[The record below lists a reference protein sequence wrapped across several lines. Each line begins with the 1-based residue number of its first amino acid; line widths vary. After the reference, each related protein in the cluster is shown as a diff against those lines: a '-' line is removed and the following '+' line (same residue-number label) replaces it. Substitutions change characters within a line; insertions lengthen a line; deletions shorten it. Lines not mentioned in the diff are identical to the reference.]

1 MKSKVSWQEMMA
13 IGFMLFALF
22 FGAGNLIFPPALG
35 QAAGANLGSA
45 MLGFL
50 LTGVGLPLLGVM
62 AVGVSGNDDA
72 QAMADKV
79 HPLFAL
85 GLMVSIYLTIG
96 PLFAIPRTGA
106 VSFEMGVKPFL
117 TAYPQWHKGGLLL
130 HTIVFF
136 GITYWLSLNPSKLVD
151 RVGKIL
157 TPLLLISLTVL
168 LVQPFIQPLGQVQ
181 GALKEYV
188 QEPFFT
194 GFKEGYLTMDTL
206 ASVVFGIVV
215 INAIKEKGVRDPRE
229 ITRICAICGL
239 IAAGCLALIYVA
251 LGYMGAVSVERM
263 GLAANGGI
271 LLAAIANHYFGA
283 FGNVVLGMAISFACL
298 TTSIGL
304 VSSCATYFNKLIPGL
319 SYRRLVAVFSLFS
332 MAVANVGLSQL
343 IAFSVP
349 VLVALYPMVIVLISL
364 SFADPLFSGRQEVY
378 AGSMFLTAVCSMADG
393 LQAAGLLSVTVQQAL
408 TRFVPL
414 YEVGFAW
421 LVPAI
426 VGAIVGYVFYYLR
439 RQFSVV
445 PSESCK

>member
-1 MKSKVSWQEMMA
+1 MKSKVSWQEMTA

-130 HTIVFF
+130 HTILFF

-215 INAIKEKGVRDPRE
+215 INAIKEKGVRDSRE

-304 VSSCATYFNKLIPGL
+304 VSSCATYFNKLLPSL
-319 SYRRLVAVFSLFS
+319 SYKRLVAVFSLFS

-349 VLVALYPMVIVLISL
+349 VLVALYPMVIVLILL

-378 AGSMFLTAVCSMADG
+378 AGSMFFTAVCSILDG
-393 LQAAGLLSVTVQQAL
+393 LQAAGLLSVTLQQAL
-408 TRFVPL
+408 IRFVPL

-421 LVPAI
+421 LVPALI
-426 VGAIVGYVFYYLR
+426 GAVGGYVFYYLR

-445 PSESCK
+445 ASESYK